1 MINAGF
7 NPLQEMAKKTGK
19 SVGELKEEMEKD
31 AISADMVADA
41 FASATAEGG
50 QFYGRWKPSPK
61 PLAARCRPCRMGSR
75 A

>member
-50 QFYGRWKPSPK
+50 QF
-61 PLAARCRPCRMGSR
+61 
-75 A
+75 